1 MEDIAPGWMSGI
13 GMWVVEFW
21 LEVRNMVR
29 RSRLGKGNV
38 GFLEGEKR

>member
-13 GMWVVEFW
+13 GMWVVDFW

-29 RSRLGKGNV
+29 RSCFGKGNV
-38 GFLEGEKR
+38 GLLEDEKR